1 MSYLPWAIVA
11 LGAYTLVPVLMRT
24 ATTGSEAIPSDVA
37 TVISNSILVVGA
49 AAVVVGTDQRVTPH
63 LGSSKLSYAVAAGV
77 FLAVGILAYYRAL
90 ALGPVSVVTPVFG
103 MFLVTSSVVG
113 MAFLGESVTARKL
126 FGIALAVLAVYLV
139 TVE

>member
-24 ATTGSEAIPSDVA
+24 ATTGTEAIPSDVA

-49 AAVVVGTDQRVTPH
+49 VAVVVGTDQRVTPH
-63 LGSSKLSYAVAAGV
+63 LGSSKLPYAVAAGV
-77 FLAVGILAYYRAL
+77 FLAVGILTYYRAL

-103 MFLVTSSVVG
+103 MFLVTSSIIG
-113 MAFLGESVTARKL
+113 MAFLDEPVTARKIA
-126 FGIALAVLAVYLV
+126 GIGFAVLAVYLV
-139 TVE
+139 TVD